1 MQHLALGNRGRG
13 VRQDLQHAHDAGIGH
28 QLEGAG
34 QQVIA
39 HEHAGLVVPQQV
51 CRGPPAPLLAFID
64 HVVMQQRRGMDELH
78 RCGQMDVIGP
88 AIAAELRRRQRQ
100 HRPQPLAAGL
110 DQMRGDLGDARRV
123 ARGHAF
129 ADQIVDRRHFRRK
142 LARQAVHR
150 GIGNGS
156 VHGKILS
163 VTALATRWTA
173 VQLPAS
179 VWRMK
184 ELLRTTDPLR
194 LIRAQD
200 VLRAD
205 GIETY
210 ALDQHMSILEGSLG
224 ILPRRLMVAD
234 RDHFMAQSILREHG
248 LND

>member
-1 MQHLALGNRGRG
+1 M
-13 VRQDLQHAHDAGIGH
+13 
-28 QLEGAG
+28 
-34 QQVIA
+34 
-39 HEHAGLVVPQQV
+39 
-51 CRGPPAPLLAFID
+51 
-64 HVVMQQRRGMDELH
+64 
-78 RCGQMDVIGP
+78 
-88 AIAAELRRRQRQ
+88 
-100 HRPQPLAAGL
+100 
-110 DQMRGDLGDARRV
+110 
-123 ARGHAF
+123 
-129 ADQIVDRRHFRRK
+129 
-142 LARQAVHR
+142 
-150 GIGNGS
+150 
-156 VHGKILS
+156 
-163 VTALATRWTA
+163 
-173 VQLPAS
+173 QLPAS